1 MFTPSAIAGTV
12 AEFVSLIE
20 PEVPAIASMAGVN
33 PTVVA
38 QVSAGLDGLK
48 QSSAALAQADSAAAA
63 SPVAQRVIADGQA
76 LLAVLASLPLPPQA
90 VWPVRIAGIVFGMLP
105 GIVAMLFPSAAVT
118 ADTGAVKVG
127 GGAINF

>member
-20 PEVPAIASMAGVN
+20 PEVPAIAGIAGVN
-33 PTVVA
+33 PAVVA
-38 QVSAGLDGLK
+38 QVSSGLDGLK
-48 QSSAALAQADSAAAA
+48 QSATALATADSASAAA
-63 SPVAQRVIADGQA
+63 PVAQRVIADGQA

-105 GIVAMLFPSAAVT
+105 AIVTMLFPPSV
-118 ADTGAVKVG
+118 ADAGMVKMG
-127 GGAINF
+127 GGAIQF